1 MWPPNSRETWWQE
14 LSRPWDLIV
23 VGGGIVGAG
32 IAREA
37 AQQGLAVLL
46 AEQGDFSSGTSSRSS
61 KFVHGGLR
69 YLQDGGFRLTYQSVT
84 ERQRLLREGAGL
96 VTPIR
101 FLLTHYAGGRPSIPT
116 LGAALGLYDV
126 MGRQWTHSLTS
137 PEQLGLLVPGLQ
149 QEGLTPSFSY
159 FDAQTD
165 DARLTLRVLSE
176 AVRAGAVALNY
187 VRVTD
192 LLRDGRQVVGVQ
204 LEDRELGRRAEAHG
218 RVVVNATGAWA
229 DRLRSP
235 DSSPRIRPL
244 RGSHLVFSAERL
256 PLSQALSFYHPA
268 DRRAVTFAPWEGVT
282 LVGTTDLD
290 HTASLEEEPRI
301 SPAEVSYL
309 MVALDHA
316 LPTLGLTVDD
326 ILASYAGV
334 RPVVNTGKADPSRES
349 REHLLRY
356 EDGLLTVTGGKLTTY
371 HVMARAALRAVP
383 AARVRARHRVRTTA
397 LDPVELEAPCPEPLR
412 ARLLGRYGAAAESLL
427 ATARPGELEPVPGL
441 QVTWAELR
449 WAAQHEAVLHLDDL
463 LLRRVRLGL
472 LVPDGAESLLPS
484 VRAVCQQSLGW
495 DDARWWA
502 EEARYREIWKRSYS
516 PPKHRETW
524 TSTGTDPVDPR
535 STSEV

>member
-1 MWPPNSRETWWQE
+1 
-14 LSRPWDLIV
+14 
-23 VGGGIVGAG
+23 
-32 IAREA
+32 
-37 AQQGLAVLL
+37 
-46 AEQGDFSSGTSSRSS
+46 
-61 KFVHGGLR
+61 
-69 YLQDGGFRLTYQSVT
+69 
-84 ERQRLLREGAGL
+84 
-96 VTPIR
+96 
-101 FLLTHYAGGRPSIPT
+101 
-116 LGAALGLYDV
+116 
-126 MGRQWTHSLTS
+126 
-137 PEQLGLLVPGLQ
+137 
-149 QEGLTPSFSY
+149 
-159 FDAQTD
+159 
-165 DARLTLRVLSE
+165 
-176 AVRAGAVALNY
+176 
-187 VRVTD
+187 
-192 LLRDGRQVVGVQ
+192 
-204 LEDRELGRRAEAHG
+204 
-218 RVVVNATGAWA
+218 
-229 DRLRSP
+229 
-235 DSSPRIRPL
+235 
-244 RGSHLVFSAERL
+244 
-256 PLSQALSFYHPA
+256 
-268 DRRAVTFAPWEGVT
+268 VTFAPWEGVT

-383 AARVRARHRVRTTA
+383 VARVRARHRVRTTA